1 MTVGADNAW
10 LGAEIASAGEESNV
24 IEDVS
29 VGTRAHEAA
38 GIAALMVDLMERY
51 FQEHSVLKYI

>member
-1 MTVGADNAW
+1 MTVGVGSAW
-10 LGAEIASAGEESNV
+10 LGAEIASAGGKSNV
-24 IEDVS
+24 TEDVP

-38 GIAALMVDLMERY
+38 GTAALVVDLVEGY